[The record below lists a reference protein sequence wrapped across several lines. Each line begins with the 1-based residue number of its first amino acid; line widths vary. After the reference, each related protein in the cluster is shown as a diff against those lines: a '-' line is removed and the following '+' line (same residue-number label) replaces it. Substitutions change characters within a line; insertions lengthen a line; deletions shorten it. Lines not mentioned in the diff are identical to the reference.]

1 MGVRPRLKSARLAKK
16 LLRIRK
22 SLKLSQNQM
31 LERIGKGDQLARQN
45 ISAYENGELEPP
57 LPVLLLYAE
66 AAGVCT
72 DVLIDDR
79 QNLPKKLPVIPKH
92 KP

>member
-1 MGVRPRLKSARLAKK
+1 VGIRPRLKSARLAKK

-31 LERIGKGDQLARQN
+31 LERIGMKDLLARQN
-45 ISAYENGELEPP
+45 ISAYENGDLEPP

-66 AAGVCT
+66 AAGICT

-79 QNLPKKLPVIPKH
+79 AKLPAKLPATPKH